1 MQYKKRAR
9 AFICDAF
16 IFAIPSL
23 EKITIIRYN
32 FVSYET
38 VRIINKRGVPMNID
52 YEEVVKDVE
61 AAMERKELKAYY
73 QPQYNALTNKIVS
86 AEALVR
92 WVKPDGTL
100 VPPAAFIPVME
111 RNEKVN
117 QIDWYMLREV
127 CAMLKTRID
136 AGKKA
141 VPVSVNFSRWHIKET
156 DYIERLCEIVDS
168 YGISHDLIEVEITES
183 ALVNEADAIG
193 KWIDELRARGFS
205 IALDDFGSGLS
216 SLQFVKDMAIDV
228 LKIDK
233 SLLSHNCVDDKE
245 RVVLESIFYFA
256 NRLKLTTVAEGVETE
271 AQLGFLRTC
280 DCKKIQGFIY
290 SKPLPEEEFQKKL
303 DEKIPEDMMEDILS
317 VQAPRGAM
325 NLLMDAIFQKYPLV
339 IFSNLTRNS
348 FYMMAYDNF
357 SSTSCPASGTF
368 DDLIAHGASTMHP
381 EDQEL
386 FATTFSRENLLKAYG
401 ERKNVVKTI
410 TRQIGDDGIYRRV
423 ETMDFFVKSPAVDDI
438 LVISLCDNLEE

>member
-1 MQYKKRAR
+1 M
-9 AFICDAF
+9 
-16 IFAIPSL
+16 L
-23 EKITIIRYN
+23 EEDVKM
-32 FVSYET
+32 V
-38 VRIINKRGVPMNID
+38 VD
-52 YEEVVKDVE
+52 YQEVVRDVE
-61 AAMERKELKAYY
+61 AAMERKELKAFY

-92 WVKPDGTL
+92 WVQSDGTL
-100 VPPAAFIPVME
+100 IPPAAFIPAME
-111 RNEKVN
+111 RDEKIN
-117 QIDWYMLREV
+117 QLDWYMLNEV
-127 CAMLKTRID
+127 CAMLKARID
-136 AGKKA
+136 AGKKV
-141 VPVSVNFSRWHIKET
+141 VPVSVNFSRWHIKEE
-156 DYIERLCEIVDS
+156 DYIQRLCETVDS
-168 YGISHDLIEVEITES
+168 YHIPHNLIEVEITES
-183 ALVNEADAIG
+183 AFVNEAEKIG
-193 KWIDELRARGFS
+193 KWIDEIRGNDFS

-216 SLQFVKDMAIDV
+216 SLEFVKDMAIDI

-233 SLLSHNCVDDKE
+233 SLLNHNCEDDKE

-256 NRLKLTTVAEGVETE
+256 NRLKLTTVAEGVETD

-280 DCKKIQGFIY
+280 DCKKIQGYIY
-290 SKPLPEEEFQKKL
+290 SKPLPEDVFQKKL
-303 DEKIPEDMMEDILS
+303 DEETNEDIMEDILS
-317 VQAPRGAM
+317 VQAPAGAM

-381 EDQEL
+381 EDQTL
-386 FATTFSRENLLKAYG
+386 FATTFSRQNLLKAYSEG
-401 ERKNVVKTI
+401 KKVVKII

>member
-1 MQYKKRAR
+1 
-9 AFICDAF
+9 
-16 IFAIPSL
+16 
-23 EKITIIRYN
+23 
-32 FVSYET
+32 
-38 VRIINKRGVPMNID
+38 MNID
-52 YEEVVKDVE
+52 YEEVVRATE
-61 AAMERKELKAYY
+61 TAMERKELKAYY

-92 WVKPDGTL
+92 WIRDDGSV
-100 VPPAAFIPVME
+100 VPPAAFIPAME
-111 RNEKVN
+111 RNEKIN
-117 QIDWYMLREV
+117 QVDWYVLGEV
-127 CAMLKTRID
+127 CAMLKSRID
-136 AGKKA
+136 EGKKV
-141 VPVSVNFSRWHIKET
+141 VPVSVNFSRWHIKEP
-156 DYIERLCEIVDS
+156 DYIQQLCDTVDS
-168 YGISHDLIEVEITES
+168 FGISHHLIEVEITES
-183 ALVNEADAIG
+183 ALVNEADRIG
-193 KWIDELRARGFS
+193 KWIDEVRANGFS

-233 SLLSHNCVDDKE
+233 SLLSHNCEDDKE

-280 DCKKIQGFIY
+280 DCKKIQGFFY
-290 SKPLPEEEFQKKL
+290 SKPLSEEDFRAKL
-303 DEKIPEDMMEDILS
+303 DEKVTEDMMEDILNI
-317 VQAPRGAM
+317 QAPRGTM

-368 DDLIAHGASTMHP
+368 DDLIVHGASTMHP
-381 EDQEL
+381 EDQEI
-386 FATTFSRENLLKAYG
+386 FSSTFSRENLLKAYEEG
-401 ERKNVVKTI
+401 KKVVKTV
-410 TRQIGDDGIYRRV
+410 TRQIGDDGVYRRV
-423 ETMDFFVKSPAVDDI
+423 ETMDFFVKSPAVNDV

>member
-1 MQYKKRAR
+1 M
-9 AFICDAF
+9 
-16 IFAIPSL
+16 L
-23 EKITIIRYN
+23 EEDVKM
-32 FVSYET
+32 V
-38 VRIINKRGVPMNID
+38 VD
-52 YEEVVKDVE
+52 YQEVVRDVE
-61 AAMERKELKAYY
+61 AAMERKELKAFY

-92 WVKPDGTL
+92 WVQSDGTL
-100 VPPAAFIPVME
+100 IPPAAFIPAME
-111 RNEKVN
+111 RDEKIN
-117 QIDWYMLREV
+117 QLDWYMLNEV
-127 CAMLKTRID
+127 CAMLKARID
-136 AGKKA
+136 AGKKV
-141 VPVSVNFSRWHIKET
+141 VPVSVNFSRWHIKEE
-156 DYIERLCEIVDS
+156 DYIQKLCETVDS
-168 YGISHDLIEVEITES
+168 YHIPHSLIEVEITES
-183 ALVNEADAIG
+183 ALVNEAEKIG
-193 KWIDELRARGFS
+193 KWIDEIRGNDFS

-216 SLQFVKDMAIDV
+216 SLEFVKDMAIDI

-233 SLLSHNCVDDKE
+233 SLLNHNCEDDKE

-256 NRLKLTTVAEGVETE
+256 NRLKLTTVAEGVETD

-280 DCKKIQGFIY
+280 DCKKIQGYIY
-290 SKPLPEEEFQKKL
+290 SKPLPEDVFQKKL
-303 DEKIPEDMMEDILS
+303 DEETNEDIMEDILS
-317 VQAPRGAM
+317 VQAPAGAM

-381 EDQEL
+381 EDQTL
-386 FATTFSRENLLKAYG
+386 FATTFSRQNLLKAYSEG
-401 ERKNVVKTI
+401 KKVVKII

>member
-1 MQYKKRAR
+1 M
-9 AFICDAF
+9 I
-16 IFAIPSL
+16 
-23 EKITIIRYN
+23 
-32 FVSYET
+32 V
-38 VRIINKRGVPMNID
+38 D
-52 YEEVVKDVE
+52 YGEVVRDVE
-61 AAMERKELKAYY
+61 AAIERKELKAYY

-111 RNEKVN
+111 LNEKIN
-117 QIDWYMLREV
+117 QVDWYVLDEV
-127 CAMLKTRID
+127 CKMLKTRID
-136 AGKKA
+136 AGKKV
-141 VPVSVNFSRWHIKET
+141 VPVSVNFSRWHVKEE
-156 DYIERLCEIVDS
+156 DYIRRLCGIVDG
-168 YGISHDLIEVEITES
+168 YEIAHNLIEVEITES
-183 ALVNEADAIG
+183 ALVNEAATIG
-193 KWIDELRARGFS
+193 RWIDEIRANGFS

-216 SLQFVKDMAIDV
+216 SLQFVKDMAIDI

-233 SLLSHNCVDDKE
+233 SLLNHNCEDDKE

-271 AQLGFLRTC
+271 EQLGFLRTC

-290 SKPLPEEEFQKKL
+290 SKPLPEEAFQEKL
-303 DEKIPEDMMEDILS
+303 DEKTQEDMMEDILN
-317 VQAPRGAM
+317 VQAPAGAM

-348 FYMMAYDNF
+348 FYMMVYDNF
-357 SSTSCPASGTF
+357 SSKSCPASGAF

-386 FATTFSRENLLKAYG
+386 FATAFSRENLLKAYTDG
-401 ERKNVVKTI
+401 KKVVKTI
-410 TRQIGDDGIYRRV
+410 TRQIGDDGVYRRV

-438 LVISLCDNLEE
+438 LVISLCDNLED